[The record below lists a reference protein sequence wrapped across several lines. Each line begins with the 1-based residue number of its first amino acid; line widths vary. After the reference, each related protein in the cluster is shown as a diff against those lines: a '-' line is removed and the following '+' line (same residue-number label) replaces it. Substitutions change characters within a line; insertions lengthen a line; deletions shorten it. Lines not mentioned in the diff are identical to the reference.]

1 MGKKIHKSSLSVNIR
16 LIWGILA
23 AGLLFQVPGNLYSR
37 ETGYKYFKNYSYRDY
52 EHQPQNWGMAQHQD
66 GIIYV
71 ANQAG
76 VLIYDGVSWRVMGVP
91 NYTTVRSLAINDE
104 TGIVYIGGIGEIG
117 YLKPDKKGVLQYVSL
132 KDYLEKEQ
140 RNFSDVWRTHVTK
153 EGIYF
158 NSFKFL
164 FRWEPKGK
172 QIKVWKPTKP
182 NHNFIYSFIAKGQ
195 LLIQEEGVGLLHVVN
210 DSLEVL
216 LGDEK
221 VADAK
226 ERIYMIVPYDMAND
240 TTTLLIGTRLK
251 GFFLFDYD
259 KKTVIP
265 FPTKVDGYLKENIA
279 YHGIRLSSDDF
290 ALATRQGGIVIM
302 DSHGRLK
309 YTFDNSSGLQNNCVY
324 YIFED
329 NQGNLWLCLD
339 NGISK
344 IEYTSPFS
352 IYDNRYGLPP
362 IALSVVRH
370 HNDLYVGTT
379 QGLYVFRPG
388 ANTFSPV
395 AGISNICRSLLSIKN
410 SILAAT
416 FSGVFLVDSKNNM
429 TQNII
434 KEEAFTLLPSN
445 RYPGHIWCGT
455 RSGLVSIVQK
465 NRQWSEEHQFQS
477 INQSIE
483 WIAEEENGNLWLV
496 TSKSRV
502 LKVDFPVNINH
513 PVVTPYNTDYK
524 VLGGRVVAA
533 VAAGHVMFA
542 TDKGL
547 FRFDENKKKFISDK
561 TLGPEYAGGSNTKP
575 VYRLIEDKDK
585 NIWFHSKSRNY
596 KAVPGADGSYT
607 IYRNPFRR
615 IPIVQGNTIYSDPDK
630 KNIWFGNFEGLIR
643 YDMTV
648 KKNYKQN
655 FQTLVRK
662 VLANEKLIFDGYKN
676 KSSKTPKVLLPI
688 LEYKDR
694 NLLQFDFAAPFFE
707 NETETQ
713 YQYFLEE
720 YDDNWSGWN
729 KDTKKNYTNLDSGM
743 YTFRVRARNV
753 YQHMSSED
761 VFQFK
766 ILLQWYKTW
775 WAFVSYAFLLFI
787 LTYLIVKWQRSIR
800 LEKEKQRLEKEKQRL
815 DRIVQQRTKE
825 IEGKNKQ
832 LEEQTLKLKEQSDK
846 LKEMDQVK
854 SLFFANI
861 SHEFR
866 TPLTLIMSPLEQMI
880 ADTRDKEE
888 KKKFKVMRRSS
899 QRLLTLINQ
908 LLDLSRFDSGK
919 MKLQASCENIVPFL
933 KGTVASFH
941 MVAVENQLELEICP
955 EKEEISIYFDAAKME
970 EVMYNL
976 LINAIKFT
984 PPGGKI
990 SVSVTLGKE
999 QQDQE
1004 KKEMDFVYI
1013 SIRDTGPGIS
1023 QEQLTHIFDRFY
1035 QAEGLKG
1042 RGHKGT
1048 GIGLALTKEIVLLH
1062 YGKIDVHSREGK
1074 GTEFVIQ
1081 LPMGRDH
1088 LKPGEIVS
1096 ISQDASGKG
1105 KCKEI
1110 ETLHVTK
1117 GLEEEIEEI
1126 DQDTGEVEPVG
1137 DIETDTRGN
1146 EVQLQEKNIILVV
1159 EDEPDVREFIRAPL
1173 EPFYN
1178 VVEAKDGQEGIAKA
1192 KEIIPDL
1199 IVSDIMM
1206 PGTDGYELCRVLKK
1220 DINTSHIPVVL
1231 LTAKASEESIIQGL
1245 ETGAD
1250 DYITKPFNTRML
1262 LNRIKNL
1269 IELRRQLQLKIQRK
1283 KMLLPAE
1290 ISVSSPDEKF
1300 LKEFQGIIEKN
1311 LSDPD
1316 FNVDVLSRKLIMG
1329 RSTLF
1334 RKIQALT
1341 GETPNQFIQSYR
1353 LERGAQ
1359 LLKANYGNVTEVAME
1374 VGFSSTPY
1382 FAKLFKEKFHQTPSE
1397 FQASQSPGGK
1407 VPKLGKD
1414 Q

>member
-1 MGKKIHKSSLSVNIR
+1 MDINIHKPSRSVKTT
-16 LIWGILA
+16 LIWGILVV
-23 AGLLFQVPGNLYSR
+23 GLLFLVPGNLYSQ
-37 ETGYKYFKNYSYRDY
+37 EAGYKYFKNFIPTEDY
-52 EHQPQNWGMAQHQD
+52 KHSPQNWGMAQDKQ
-66 GIIYV
+66 GILYV
-71 ANQAG
+71 ANTGG

-91 NYTTVRSLAINDE
+91 DYTTVRSLAIDDE

-117 YLKPDKKGVLQYVSL
+117 YLKPDEKGVLQYVSL
-132 KDYLEKEQ
+132 KDHLEKEQ
-140 RNFSDVWRTHVTK
+140 PNFSDVWRTHVTK

-158 NSFKFL
+158 SSSKFL
-164 FRWEPKGK
+164 SRWDPEGR
-172 QIKVWKPTKP
+172 QMKVWKPMKP

-210 DSLEVL
+210 DSLEIF
-216 LGDEK
+216 LGDQIFT
-221 VADAK
+221 DTK
-226 ERIYMIVPYDMAND
+226 ERIYMIVPYDASND
-240 TTTLLIGTRLK
+240 APTLLIGTRLK
-251 GFFLFDYD
+251 GFFLYDYD
-259 KKTVIP
+259 KKTVTP
-265 FPTKVDGYLKENIA
+265 FPTEVDDYLKENTA
-279 YHGIRLSSDDF
+279 SHGTRLSSGDF
-290 ALATRQGGIVIM
+290 ALATRQGGLVIM

-309 YTFDNSSGLQNNCVY
+309 YTFDNSSGLQNNCVHY
-324 YIFED
+324 VFED
-329 NQGNLWLCLD
+329 NQGNLWLGLGS
-339 NGISK
+339 GISK
-344 IEYTSPFS
+344 IEIASPFF
-352 IYDNRYGLPP
+352 IYDDRCNLPR
-362 IALSVVRH
+362 IVLSMVRH
-370 HNDLYVGTT
+370 HRDLYVGTT
-379 QGLYVFRPG
+379 QGLFVLHPG
-388 ANTFSPV
+388 SKTFDPV
-395 AGISNICRSLLSIKN
+395 PGMSINCWSLISIEDSV
-410 SILAAT
+410 LAAT
-416 FSGVFLVDSKNNM
+416 SEGVFHIKKN
-429 TQNII
+429 TQQKII
-434 KEEAFTLLPSN
+434 KDLSFGLLPSQ
-445 RYPGHIWCGT
+445 RYPGRTWCGT
-455 RSGLVSIVQK
+455 RSGLVVLMLK
-465 NRQWSEEHQFQS
+465 NGQWFEEHRFETIKQEVRF
-477 INQSIE
+477 
-483 WIAEEENGNLWLV
+483 IAEDKNGHLWLGN
-496 TSKSRV
+496 SIGSV
-502 LKVDFPVNINH
+502 LEVQPPVNFNEQP
-513 PVVTPYNTDYK
+513 PVVTRYDTSHGLPT
-524 VLGGRVVAA
+524 GRVYVK
-533 VAAGHVMFA
+533 VAAGHVIFA
-542 TDKGL
+542 TGKGI
-547 FRFDENKKKFISDK
+547 FRFDEKNKKFIPDK
-561 TLGPEYAGGSNTKP
+561 TLGPGFAGGTEPLP
-575 VYRLIEDKDK
+575 VFYLVEDNDR
-585 NIWFHSKSRNY
+585 NIWFHSKSMNY
-596 KAVPGADGSYT
+596 KAVPGLEGSYT
-607 IYRNPFRR
+607 IEPNPFRR
-615 IPIVQGNTIYSDPDK
+615 IPMAQGNTIYPDPDGQ
-630 KNIWFGNFEGLIR
+630 NIWFGSIQGLIR
-643 YDMTV
+643 YNTTM
-648 KKNYKQN
+648 KKDYRQN
-655 FQTLVRK
+655 FQTLMRK
-662 VLANEKLIFDGYKN
+662 VSANEKLIFGGYKN
-676 KSSKTPKVLLPI
+676 KTVKTSKGLFTI

-694 NLLQFDFAAPFFE
+694 NLHFEFAAPFFE
-707 NETETQ
+707 AETETQ
-713 YQYFLEE
+713 YQYFLEG
-720 YDDNWSGWN
+720 YDRGWSTWN
-729 KDTKKNYTNLDSGM
+729 KDVKINYTNLDRGM
-743 YTFRVRARNV
+743 YTFRVRALNV
-753 YQHMSSED
+753 YQQMSSED
-761 VFQFK
+761 VFRFK
-766 ILLQWYKTW
+766 VLPPWYKTW
-775 WAFVSYAFLLFI
+775 WAFILYGCGFIFLIFG
-787 LTYLIVKWQRSIR
+787 IVKWRSWKLLR
-800 LEKEKQRLEKEKQRL
+800 EKKQLEWTVRN
-815 DRIVQQRTKE
+815 RTKE
-825 IEGKNKQ
+825 INEKNKQ
-832 LEEQTLKLKEQSDK
+832 LEEQTLQLKEQSDK

-854 SLFFANI
+854 SRFFANI

-919 MKLQASCENIVPFL
+919 MKLQVSCENIVPFL

-941 MVAVENQLELEICP
+941 LVAVENQLELESHS
-955 EKEEISIYFDAAKME
+955 EKEEISLYFDAAKME

-990 SVSVTLGKE
+990 SVSVTVGKD

-1004 KKEMDFVYI
+1004 KKEFDFVYI
-1013 SIRDTGPGIS
+1013 SIQDTGPGIS

-1042 RGHKGT
+1042 RCHKGT

-1062 YGKIDVHSREGK
+1062 HGKIDVHSQEGK

-1088 LKPGEIVS
+1088 LKPDEIVS
-1096 ISQDASGKG
+1096 TSEEASGKG

-1110 ETLHVTK
+1110 ESLHVTK
-1117 GLEEEIEEI
+1117 GLEEEEEE
-1126 DQDTGEVEPVG
+1126 DNRDTGEVKPVG
-1137 DIETDTRGN
+1137 KVETEPQGN
-1146 EVQLQEKNIILVV
+1146 EMNLPEKNIILVV

-1173 EPFYN
+1173 EPFYTI
-1178 VVEAKDGQEGIAKA
+1178 VEASDGQEGIAKA

-1220 DINTSHIPVVL
+1220 DIDTSHIPVVL
-1231 LTAKASEESIIQGL
+1231 LTAKASEESIVRGL
-1245 ETGAD
+1245 ESGAD

-1283 KMLLPAE
+1283 KMLLPTE

>member
-1 MGKKIHKSSLSVNIR
+1 MEKKIHKPSLTVKIAF
-16 LIWGILA
+16 IWGILLV
-23 AGLLFQVPGNLYSR
+23 GLLFLVPGNLCSQ

-52 EHQPQNWGMAQHQD
+52 EHHPQNWGMAQHQD

-91 NYTTVRSLAINDE
+91 DYTTVRSLAIDE
-104 TGIVYIGGIGEIG
+104 TGTVYIGGVGEIG
-117 YLKPDKKGVLQYVSL
+117 HLKADEKGVLHYVSL
-132 KDYLEKEQ
+132 MDQLEEKH
-140 RNFSDVWRTHVTK
+140 RNFSDIWRTVTTK

-158 NSFKFL
+158 NSSKFL
-164 FRWEPKGK
+164 IRWDPKGK
-172 QIKVWKPTKP
+172 KMKVWKPSKP
-182 NHNFIYSFIAKGQ
+182 NHNFTYSFKIKGQ

-210 DSLEVL
+210 DSLEAL

-221 VADAK
+221 FADAK
-226 ERIYMIVPYDMAND
+226 ERIYMIVPYDTVNNP
-240 TTTLLIGTRLK
+240 TTLLIGTRLK
-251 GFFLFDYD
+251 GFFLYDYD
-259 KKTVIP
+259 KKTVTP
-265 FPTKVDGYLKENIA
+265 FSTEVDDYLKENTA
-279 YHGIRLSSDDF
+279 SHGIRLSSGDF
-290 ALATRQGGIVIM
+290 ALATRHGGIVIM

-324 YIFED
+324 YVFED

-362 IALSVVRH
+362 IVQSVVRH
-370 HNDLYVGTT
+370 HSDLYVGTS
-379 QGLYVFRPG
+379 QGLYVLRPG
-388 ANTFSPV
+388 FKTFLPIPV
-395 AGISNICRSLLSIKN
+395 TSSNCWDLLSFED
-410 SILAAT
+410 SLLAAT
-416 FSGVFLVDSKNNM
+416 YSGVFLVDSKNNM

-434 KEEAFTLLPSN
+434 KDVTLTLLPSN
-445 RYPGHIWCGT
+445 RYPGRIWCGT
-455 RSGLVSIVQK
+455 SRGLVALRIR
-465 NRQWSEEHQFQS
+465 NGQWIEERRFENIKQEIQS
-477 INQSIE
+477 IAEDENDDGCDV
-483 WIAEEENGNLWLV
+483 WLGIAKEGI
-496 TSKSRV
+496 K
-502 LKVDFPVNINH
+502 KVNFTVDRDH
-513 PVVTPYNTDYK
+513 PVIITYSDANELPEGEIYVT
-524 VLGGRVVAA
+524 R
-533 VAAGHVMFA
+533 AAGHVMFA

-547 FRFDENKKKFISDK
+547 FRFDEKNNKFAPDK
-561 TLGPEYAGGSNTKP
+561 TLGNEYAGGPNSKP
-575 VYRLIEDKDK
+575 VFRLIEDKDK
-585 NIWFHSKSRNY
+585 NIWFHSKSMNY
-596 KAVPGADGSYT
+596 LAKPDPEGTYK
-607 IYRNPFRR
+607 IYPNPFRR
-615 IPIVQGNTIYSDPDK
+615 IPMAQVNTIYTAPDSK
-630 KNIWFGNFEGLIR
+630 SIWFASFEGLIR
-643 YDMTV
+643 YDTTV
-648 KKNYKQN
+648 KKNYQQN
-655 FQTLVRK
+655 FQILVRK

-676 KSSKTPKVLLPI
+676 KSIKTPKYLLPI

-694 NLLQFDFAAPFFE
+694 DLLQFDFAAPFFE

-713 YQYFLEE
+713 YQYFLEG
-720 YDDNWSGWN
+720 YDDNWSDWKN
-729 KDTKKNYTNLDSGM
+729 EAKKYYTNIDSGL
-743 YTFRVRARNV
+743 YVFRVRARNV
-753 YQHMSSED
+753 YQYISSED
-761 VFQFK
+761 VFRFK
-766 ILLQWYKTW
+766 VLLPWYKTW
-775 WAFVSYAFLLFI
+775 WAFLSYAFLLLS
-787 LTYLIVKWQRSIR
+787 LTYLIVKWQRSMR
-800 LEKEKQRLEKEKQRL
+800 LEKEKERLEL
-815 DRIVQQRTKE
+815 IVRNRTKE
-825 IEGKNKQ
+825 INEKNQQ
-832 LEEQTLKLKEQSDK
+832 LEDQTLKLKEQSDK
-846 LKEMDQVK
+846 LKEMDQLK
-854 SLFFANI
+854 SRFFANI

-880 ADTRDKEE
+880 TDTRDKEE

-919 MKLQASCENIVPFL
+919 MELQASCQNIIPFL

-941 MVAVENQLELEICP
+941 LAAIENQLELVFHTEEGEIP
-955 EKEEISIYFDAAKME
+955 LYFDPPKME

-984 PPGGKI
+984 PPSGKI
-990 SVSVTLGKE
+990 TVSVTMGKDR
-999 QQDQE
+999 QDRA
-1004 KKEMDFVYI
+1004 KEEADFIYI
-1013 SIRDTGPGIS
+1013 SIQDTGPGVS
-1023 QEQLTHIFDRFY
+1023 QDQLAHIFDRFY

-1062 YGKIDVHSREGK
+1062 HGKIDVHSQEGT

-1088 LKPGEIVS
+1088 FKPGEIVS
-1096 ISQDASGKG
+1096 TSQDASGKG

-1117 GLEEEIEEI
+1117 NLEEENEETNW
-1126 DQDTGEVEPVG
+1126 DTGEIEPVG
-1137 DIETDTRGN
+1137 KVETDIHGN
-1146 EVQLQEKNIILVV
+1146 EMHQQEKNIILVV
-1159 EDEPDVREFIRAPL
+1159 EDEPDVRAFIRAPL
-1173 EPFYN
+1173 EPFYT
-1178 VVEAKDGQEGIAKA
+1178 VIEASDGQEGIDKA

-1220 DINTSHIPVVL
+1220 DIDTSHIPVVL
-1231 LTAKASEESIIQGL
+1231 LTAKASEESIVRGL
-1245 ETGAD
+1245 ESGAD

-1283 KMLLPAE
+1283 KMLLPTE

-1316 FNVDVLSRKLIMG
+1316 FGVDELSKKLYMG

-1341 GETPNQFIQSYR
+1341 GETPNQFILSYR

-1359 LLKANYGNVTEVAME
+1359 LLREKFGNVTEVAFE
-1374 VGFSSTPY
+1374 VGFSSAAY

-1397 FQASQSPGGK
+1397 FQASQGPGET
-1407 VPKLGKD
+1407 VPKPGKTL
-1414 Q
+1414 